1 MWSCKFN
8 EGEQD
13 LIPFHQFRE
22 KDLEKMIEIVNSMN
36 KNINYNILSEY
47 QDFLLIYKDVSFRKI
62 IYVLDSNTK

>member
-8 EGEQD
+8 KGEQD